1 MGKSNL
7 KLSSSDDNMVIDIYE
22 TEPGKLVIDLYSVDP
37 EDNQSGGTITVDTQS
52 FFQSLQ
58 KLLDK

>member
-1 MGKSNL
+1 MGKSVL
-7 KLSSSDDNMVIDIYE
+7 KLSSSDENMTLDIYE
-22 TEPGKLVIDLYSVDP
+22 NEPGKLVIDLFSVDS
-37 EDNQSGGTITVDTQS
+37 EDNQSGGSITVDTES